1 MVNSTKL
8 QVWVHPRPWL
18 NAILLPL
25 DAPSAYEPYP
35 TIYLCLFESTLLAAF
50 IYGQFSAAWRH
61 YASPSTQHTQTH
73 YIEKSLKAPV
83 LTR

>member
-1 MVNSTKL
+1 MVIVQKKKL

-25 DAPSAYEPYP
+25 DAPQLMSPILLFTYAFSSR
-35 TIYLCLFESTLLAAF
+35 LCSQRLFMDNLVLLGGTMH
-50 IYGQFSAAWRH
+50 ITH
-61 YASPSTQHTQTH
+61 KH